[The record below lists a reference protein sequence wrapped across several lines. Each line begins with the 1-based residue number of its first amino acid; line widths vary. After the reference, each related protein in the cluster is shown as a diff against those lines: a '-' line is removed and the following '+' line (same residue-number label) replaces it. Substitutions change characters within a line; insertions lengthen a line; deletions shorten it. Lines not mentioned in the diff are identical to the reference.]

1 LKKNFAI
8 GLVSYYLI
16 TNIAWNLNMKHHT
29 RVENRNGEDQEKTL
43 FGKEAHQ
50 TFTEGFYQGAYIG
63 WTVKHF
69 FYCPM
74 RKEYGIILT
83 RK

>member
-1 LKKNFAI
+1 MKKNFAI

-29 RVENRNGEDQEKTL
+29 RVENRNGEDREKTL
-43 FGKEAHQ
+43 FGKEAHE
-50 TFTEGFYQGAYIG
+50 TFMGGFYQGAYVG

-83 RK
+83 KK